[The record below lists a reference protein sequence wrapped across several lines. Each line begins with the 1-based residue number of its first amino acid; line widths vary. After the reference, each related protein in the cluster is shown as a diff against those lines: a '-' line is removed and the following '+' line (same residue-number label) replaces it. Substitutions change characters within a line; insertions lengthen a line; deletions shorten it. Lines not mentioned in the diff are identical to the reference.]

1 MLVMK
6 CLPAL
11 RLLMTLPAFT
21 PILSA
26 SFTRPACTDA
36 LILPSSFSVAAS
48 RDSRLA
54 ALAGQRGIAA
64 ADQPLARV
72 SGVSDLGEV
81 LVVEQR
87 HLQRPAVA
95 GQDGDGGGAQGGDP
109 ARARQRLQLADPHL
123 GDRPAVADQDDLTE
137 PEFISDDRDDFPER
151 DRVGGI
157 AREYPD
163 RDRDPGPAG
172 DHAELN
178 LLAALLSVPGMPE
191 RAQRAAAA
199 FQPRRRQ
206 IEQCQAAALKV
217 ACCQFLF

>member
-6 CLPAL
+6 CLPTL

-36 LILPSSFSVAAS
+36 LILPSSFSVVAVS
-48 RDSRLA
+48 YTQLA
-54 ALAGQRGIAA
+54 AMAGQRGI
-64 ADQPLARV
+64 
-72 SGVSDLGEV
+72 
-81 LVVEQR
+81 
-87 HLQRPAVA
+87 
-95 GQDGDGGGAQGGDP
+95 
-109 ARARQRLQLADPHL
+109 
-123 GDRPAVADQDDLTE
+123 AVADQDDLTE

-172 DHAELN
+172 DHAELD
-178 LLAALLSVPGMPE
+178 LLPAFLPVPGMPE
-191 RAQRAAAA
+191 RAQRAAMP

-206 IEQCQAAALKV
+206 IKQCQPAAGKV
-217 ACCQFLF
+217 PGGELAFDRVLPRQRPVHRRRSEEHT